1 MRIRPTYDFIQQLL
15 WNGETIEVL
24 EPKWL
29 RAEMKRR
36 IKEMLKSY
44 RYTETHCVLLRRYNI
59 AKNSFKHFASSEN
72 CRTFAAQFARKSVNN
87 G

>member
-29 RAEMKRR
+29 RTEMKRR
-36 IKEMLKSY
+36 IKEMLKRY
-44 RYTETHCVLLRRYNI
+44 R
-59 AKNSFKHFASSEN
+59 
-72 CRTFAAQFARKSVNN
+72 
-87 G
+87 